1 MVINFFLNAT
11 YFLFY
16 FYTFSPFMTFVTS
29 TAIVIFLYFN
39 NHVLLD
45 YYYPRLQHHQKTY
58 IVTNIVKSFVL
69 FILLLFSIPILQEIY
84 YYNYWNVSSI
94 KNLGSMYASLDFS
107 SFFYNQKMSKNTIY
121 HHLSVILFF
130 FINLWDSYS
139 PSSVSRL
146 IMLYAIFSSAAFHIN
161 LLLGLRYLIQIPP
174 TIYKICG
181 YIYFIS
187 SLMNWI
193 TQLYFLTNQKYNNII
208 LGIYLIILKYI
219 ITDDIILLQ
228 WLKRKSIC
236 S

>member
-1 MVINFFLNAT
+1 MVINFFLNT
-11 YFLFY
+11 IYFLFY
-16 FYTFSPFMTFVTS
+16 FYTFSPFMTFVIS
-29 TAIVIFLYFN
+29 TVIVIFLYFN

-130 FINLWDSYS
+130 SINLWDSYS

-146 IMLYAIFSSAAFHIN
+146 IMLYAIFRIDLHE
-161 LLLGLRYLIQIPP
+161 
-174 TIYKICG
+174 
-181 YIYFIS
+181 
-187 SLMNWI
+187 
-193 TQLYFLTNQKYNNII
+193 
-208 LGIYLIILKYI
+208 ILKF
-219 ITDDIILLQ
+219 
-228 WLKRKSIC
+228 
-236 S
+236 